1 MRTASFTLAVAALA
15 ATTSLAVHLDTEP
28 HLEADLDLETA
39 VDSEDFNLFTDK
51 RVYYEGL
58 DLTLKMA
65 LINKYGLKY
74 KNSLDRKKQKD
85 V

>member
-39 VDSEDFNLFTDK
+39 VDSEKFGFFSDT
-51 RVYYEGL
+51 RVYHEDEKTTTIDKKYYERMLG
-58 DLTLKMA
+58 
-65 LINKYGLKY
+65 KYGSDENGKP
-74 KNSLDRKKQKD
+74 K
-85 V
+85 